1 MAAED
6 MEYTDSMDI
15 FKQLM
20 PNQTKFGLFDIAASL
35 NIPTTGIPPRAGPYA
50 RLLHNMLEQRPYAQG
65 PSFLESELGV
75 RQRKPRGRLS
85 PIEDAILLVDQ
96 GRRRLNELLLIL
108 HAQPLSL
115 NEHDYMRLYSK
126 KEMKAIAMVLGRRH
140 SGNKFALAEELIR
153 WRKQVT
159 GCP

>member
-6 MEYTDSMDI
+6 MEYVDSMDI

-20 PNQTKFGLFDIAASL
+20 PFQTKFDLFNIADSL
-35 NIPTTGIPPRAGPYA
+35 HINTTGIPPRAGPYA
-50 RLLHNMLEQRPYAQG
+50 RLLHNMLERRPYAEG

-75 RQRKPRGRLS
+75 RQHEPRGRLN
-85 PIEDAILLVDQ
+85 PTEHAILLVDQ

-126 KEMKAIAMVLGRRH
+126 KEMKALAMVLGRRH
-140 SGNKFALAEELIR
+140 SGNKSALARELIS

-159 GCP
+159 GWP